1 MEVTDEHRYHELLDK
16 RKNRRAGESL
26 YTFLERQVKAQMR
39 DALGQPLSDISS
51 TVLNK
56 MVSKEVAMDLK
67 KYKMNAG
74 VKPSAAKRSKSKGDE
89 SPTAVRFEDQARQQ
103 RSRGRSNDLNKSGI
117 EEAAFHN
124 SVKKLLRDL
133 DNGVAE
139 KITLM

>member
-1 MEVTDEHRYHELLDK
+1 
-16 RKNRRAGESL
+16 
-26 YTFLERQVKAQMR
+26 
-39 DALGQPLSDISS
+39 
-51 TVLNK
+51 

-103 RSRGRSNDLNKSGI
+103 RSHGRSNDLNKSGI

-139 KITLM
+139 KITLMQMLVHKCDETDSSISRLQNAINNGSMDTVER